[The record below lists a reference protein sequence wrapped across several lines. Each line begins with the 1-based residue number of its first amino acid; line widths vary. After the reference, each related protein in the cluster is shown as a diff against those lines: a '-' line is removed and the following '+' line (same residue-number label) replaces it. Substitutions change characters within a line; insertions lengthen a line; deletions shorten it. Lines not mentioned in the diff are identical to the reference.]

1 MLWKIELFFKILKS
15 GCNAEKLKLRAAERL
30 VNLIAICCILSWRIF
45 WLTMLNRALPNENS
59 ECALTSAEIGVS
71 DQIAARAGRNH
82 AQNPRLYDYLREIA
96 RLGGY
101 LARSHDPP
109 PGNMIMWRGW
119 SRLMD
124 IQLGAKL
131 SAGKVVAIERT
142 AGWVHCGHLGRNRV
156 LAIAGQTINAG
167 AHGLGIQ

>member
-82 AQNPRLYDYLREIA
+82 A
-96 RLGGY
+96 
-101 LARSHDPP
+101 
-109 PGNMIMWRGW
+109 
-119 SRLMD
+119 
-124 IQLGAKL
+124 
-131 SAGKVVAIERT
+131 
-142 AGWVHCGHLGRNRV
+142 
-156 LAIAGQTINAG
+156 
-167 AHGLGIQ
+167 